1 MTVSGPGYRAG
12 HNDSQQGWD
21 QMKSTTV
28 RRTALSAAVVA
39 ALTSVA
45 ACGSSAS
52 SGKGDKAAG
61 GEEIHISPV
70 AAVLRTAEQSTD
82 KAESAKVRST
92 MVIGDVMSMSGN
104 GTMRWGNGLTG
115 SLTITYTG
123 GKIAEAMHKVGAA
136 PSVQARYLPDA
147 YYASLGGTSAERLGG
162 KHWIKY
168 SYDLLAQVSGA
179 SGAYLKDQIRT
190 ATPAQTVKLL
200 LASHDV
206 KKVGQE
212 TVSGVRAT
220 HYSGTVNIADFA
232 GRSSNLSA
240 DQLAALKKQLD
251 QAGIA
256 SETVDIWLND
266 QNLPVK
272 KIEKGATAKGE
283 MVNTAY
289 YSDYGVPVTTEAPPA
304 SDTLDF
310 AKLMKSSRLPN
321 GTATGSSTSTTS

>member
-1 MTVSGPGYRAG
+1 M
-12 HNDSQQGWD
+12 
-21 QMKSTTV
+21 
-28 RRTALSAAVVA
+28 AAAA

-45 ACGSSAS
+45 ACGSSSS

-61 GEEIHISPV
+61 GETIHLSPV

-82 KAESAKVRST
+82 KADSAKVRST
-92 MVIGDVMSMSGN
+92 LVIGDVMSMSGN

-115 SLTITYTG
+115 SLAITFTG

-179 SGAYLKDQIRT
+179 SGSYLKDQIRT
-190 ATPAQTVKLL
+190 ATPTQTVKLL

-206 KKVGQE
+206 EKVGQE
-212 TVSGVRAT
+212 TVSGVRMT
-220 HYSGTVNIADFA
+220 HYAGTVNVADFA
-232 GRSSNLSA
+232 GRSSNLGA

-256 SETVDIWLND
+256 TETVDIWLND

-272 KIEKGATAKGE
+272 KIEKAATTKGE

-310 AKLMKSSRLPN
+310 AKLMKSSGLPN
-321 GTATGSSTSTTS
+321 GTATGSSTTTS

>member
-1 MTVSGPGYRAG
+1 
-12 HNDSQQGWD
+12 
-21 QMKSTTV
+21 MKSTTV

-61 GEEIHISPV
+61 GETIHISPI

-92 MVIGDVMSMSGN
+92 MVVGDVMSMSGN

-123 GKIAEAMHKVGAA
+123 GKIAEAMHKAGAA

-168 SYDLLAQVSGA
+168 SYDLLAQVGGA

-212 TVSGVRAT
+212 TVSGVRTT
-220 HYSGTVNIADFA
+220 HYSGTVNVADFA

-240 DQLAALKKQLD
+240 DQLAALKRQLD
-251 QAGIA
+251 QAGVA
-256 SETVDIWLND
+256 SETIDIWLND

-272 KIEKGATAKGE
+272 KIEKGAMAKGE

-321 GTATGSSTSTTS
+321 GTATGSGTSTTS